1 MTAIML
7 VICAQLAVNIFKG
20 QSYFCSRGNY
30 AIQED
35 CLNYG
40 GDWVNYHFN
49 FDSMGNALLSLVCMP
64 WEIMYKNV
72 ASNYF
77 LPFVM

>member
-1 MTAIML
+1 MT
-7 VICAQLAVNIFKG
+7 
-20 QSYFCSRGNY
+20 
-30 AIQED
+30 QED

-40 GDWVNYHFN
+40 GDWVAYHFN
-49 FDSMGNALLSLVCMP
+49 FDNIGDALLSLFCMP

-77 LPFVM
+77 LPFFMLYTFGSLCMTALFKSAII